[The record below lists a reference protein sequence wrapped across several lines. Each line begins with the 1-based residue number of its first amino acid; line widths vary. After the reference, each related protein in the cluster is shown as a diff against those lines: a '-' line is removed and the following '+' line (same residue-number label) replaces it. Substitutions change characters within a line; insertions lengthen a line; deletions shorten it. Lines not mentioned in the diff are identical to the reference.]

1 MSEPEQDGGVF
12 QSSDS
17 SQSGG
22 EGASAA
28 GASDASGTATPA
40 KKEQPLWYGWILW
53 PFPIWWTITYGLLLA
68 AINFA
73 CKSIGMALYFF
84 VTADLL
90 DGIFLLF
97 FPFAYIISLFVVKVG
112 VRTHLYT
119 LVIWIV
125 LEMSLSAFLGF
136 SPGSTPIKLGWAYA
150 AGCPR
155 EKASA
160 YVSGEPRGRRW

>member
-22 EGASAA
+22 EGAGAA
-28 GASDASGTATPA
+28 FGTAAPA

-53 PFPIWWTITYGLLLA
+53 SLPIWWPITYGLLLA

-73 CKSIGMALYFF
+73 CKSIGTALYFF
-84 VTADLL
+84 VTADFL

-125 LEMSLSAFLGF
+125 LEMSLSAFLGC

-155 EKASA
+155 EKAPA
-160 YVSGEPRGRRW
+160 YVSGEPRGRHW